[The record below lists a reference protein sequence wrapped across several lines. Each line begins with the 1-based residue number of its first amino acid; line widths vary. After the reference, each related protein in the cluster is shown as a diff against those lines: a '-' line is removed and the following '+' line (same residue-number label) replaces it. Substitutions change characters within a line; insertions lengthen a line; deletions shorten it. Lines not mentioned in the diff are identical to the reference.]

1 MATLAR
7 KMEPVSTPERKAAL
21 LALLD
26 DPTKAVRAAVL
37 DAYKG
42 LGDTG
47 VQWLREAVRG
57 EGPMA
62 EHARRVLHELREDDP
77 KAAFIEFIHSYRY
90 ELETGSIMLNRTW
103 YPDLDPTLCC
113 LFLDEVA
120 SRCEQLICEPST
132 DFEKCRVLNR
142 VIFHEYGFRGDQDD
156 FYHPDNSFL
165 HRVIERRRGLPITL
179 AIIYLLV
186 AYRCGIALEPVGF
199 PGRFMVGCY
208 TEGEPFFIDVFESGV
223 FRTAEELEAMLEV
236 HRLDSDP
243 AILAPITVGEVLV
256 RCCRNLVNQFTRA
269 RDPES
274 ARLYADFVHEFEN
287 AYKRKA

>member
-1 MATLAR
+1 MNPHA
-7 KMEPVSTPERKAAL
+7 TPERKAAL

-26 DPTKAVRAAVL
+26 DPSKAVRTAVL
-37 DAYKG
+37 EAYRE
-42 LGDTG
+42 LGETG
-47 VQWLREAVRG
+47 VSWLREAVRADG
-57 EGPMA
+57 DRA
-62 EHARRVLHELREDDP
+62 DDARRVLHELREDDP

-90 ELETGSIMLNRTW
+90 ELETGALMLNRTW
-103 YPDLDPTLCC
+103 YPDLDLAECC
-113 LFLDEVA
+113 LFLDA
-120 SRCEQLICEPST
+120 IADRCEQLFCEPST

-142 VIFHEYGFRGDQDD
+142 VIFHEYGFSGDQED

-165 HRVIERRRGLPITL
+165 NRVLERRRGLPITL
-179 AIIYLLV
+179 SIVYLLV
-186 AYRCGIALEPVGF
+186 AYRCGLPLEPVGF

-223 FRTAEELEAMLEV
+223 FRTAEELEAMLES
-236 HRLDSDP
+236 HRLESDP
-243 AILAPITVGEVLV
+243 GILAPISVGEVLV